1 MLKVGIEGRREMI
14 VTRDKSAKFM
24 ESGGLE
30 IFATPMMIALME
42 AVAFDSVID
51 YLEEGQGTVGTK
63 VDIEHISPTP
73 VGMKVTGVSKL
84 VEIDRRRLVFDV
96 EAYDEEGLIG
106 KGTHERFIIDSDKF
120 QKKANAKL
128 TANRS
133 AAENITIEGNPAKP
147 EGESGAKML
156 NIMNDS
162 HFAVTGWMLDIV
174 GASDGDRILDIGCGG
189 GMTLKRLSSQVLNGS
204 LVGLDYS
211 PLAIE
216 ESAKLNGEDVS
227 TGKLKLVE
235 ASVCDMPLTS
245 NNYDKAVSV
254 ESFYFWGDHETA
266 LKEINRVLKPG
277 GSAFICIDIYENGAL
292 DDKVRENITRYNMFV
307 PTIDEF
313 KDLFDKAG
321 FEKVIVHTS
330 DNGKPWICVE
340 GIK

>member
-1 MLKVGIEGRREMI
+1 
-14 VTRDKSAKFM
+14 
-24 ESGGLE
+24 
-30 IFATPMMIALME
+30 
-42 AVAFDSVID
+42 
-51 YLEEGQGTVGTK
+51 
-63 VDIEHISPTP
+63 
-73 VGMKVTGVSKL
+73 
-84 VEIDRRRLVFDV
+84 
-96 EAYDEEGLIG
+96 
-106 KGTHERFIIDSDKF
+106 
-120 QKKANAKL
+120 
-128 TANRS
+128 
-133 AAENITIEGNPAKP
+133 
-147 EGESGAKML
+147 
-156 NIMNDS
+156 
-162 HFAVTGWMLDIV
+162 MLDIV

-245 NNYDKAVSV
+245 NNYDKVVSV
-254 ESFYFWGDHETA
+254 ESFYFWGDHVTA

-330 DNGKPWICVE
+330 DNGKSWICVE

>member
-120 QKKANAKL
+120 QKRQMQSLQQTEVLRKILLSKA
-128 TANRS
+128 
-133 AAENITIEGNPAKP
+133 
-147 EGESGAKML
+147 
-156 NIMNDS
+156 
-162 HFAVTGWMLDIV
+162 
-174 GASDGDRILDIGCGG
+174 IL
-189 GMTLKRLSSQVLNGS
+189 QNQ
-204 LVGLDYS
+204 
-211 PLAIE
+211 
-216 ESAKLNGEDVS
+216 
-227 TGKLKLVE
+227 
-235 ASVCDMPLTS
+235 
-245 NNYDKAVSV
+245 
-254 ESFYFWGDHETA
+254 
-266 LKEINRVLKPG
+266 
-277 GSAFICIDIYENGAL
+277 
-292 DDKVRENITRYNMFV
+292 KVNQAQRCSI
-307 PTIDEF
+307 
-313 KDLFDKAG
+313 
-321 FEKVIVHTS
+321 S
-330 DNGKPWICVE
+330 
-340 GIK
+340 

>member
-245 NNYDKAVSV
+245 NNYDKVVSV
-254 ESFYFWGDHETA
+254 ESFYFWGDYVTD

>member
-63 VDIEHISPTP
+63 
-73 VGMKVTGVSKL
+73 
-84 VEIDRRRLVFDV
+84 
-96 EAYDEEGLIG
+96 EEGLIG

-235 ASVCDMPLTS
+235 ASVCDMLLTS
-245 NNYDKAVSV
+245 NNYDKVVSV
-254 ESFYFWGDHETA
+254 ESFYFWGDHVTA

>member
-204 LVGLDYS
+204 LV
-211 PLAIE
+211 
-216 ESAKLNGEDVS
+216 
-227 TGKLKLVE
+227 
-235 ASVCDMPLTS
+235 
-245 NNYDKAVSV
+245 
-254 ESFYFWGDHETA
+254 
-266 LKEINRVLKPG
+266 
-277 GSAFICIDIYENGAL
+277 
-292 DDKVRENITRYNMFV
+292 
-307 PTIDEF
+307 
-313 KDLFDKAG
+313 
-321 FEKVIVHTS
+321 
-330 DNGKPWICVE
+330 
-340 GIK
+340 